1 MSGPSDG
8 AKAQSFRSPTPN
20 TAPAAST
27 RSPGEL
33 WVNFADKQ
41 LGAVDNAGVAQPL
54 LAARV
59 FSTQTNYVL
68 GDHVVQAGTMYRAL
82 GPITPGAFD
91 VTKWQIAGGA
101 VSMGDTPPANPQQG
115 NLWFDGVGAQLY
127 IWFGD
132 GSSNQWVI
140 ANNQGL
146 PSNIV
151 IDAPNDSTVYGRVNK
166 AWSPVLPTAGGTM
179 GGALVLAA
187 DPAQPLEASTKRYS
201 DTKLAL
207 AGGTLTGLLT
217 LSGPPTVALHAS
229 TKAYADTKLALGGG
243 THWRSYAG
251 GGPCSA
257 SPKRPEQYVDAALAS
272 ANAHADAVAPIGHI
286 VMWVGTTAPSG
297 WLLCDGSVYPIANI
311 PAARALARQS
321 LPRR

>member
-1 MSGPSDG
+1 M
-8 AKAQSFRSPTPN
+8 AQKLQSLSLTTPN

-68 GDHVVQAGTMYRAL
+68 GDHVVQVGTMYRAL

-207 AGGTLTGLLT
+207 AGGTSHRIVDPQRPSYGRPARLHQGLCRYEAR
-217 LSGPPTVALHAS
+217 SWRRYS
-229 TKAYADTKLALGGG
+229 
-243 THWRSYAG
+243 HWRSYAG

-257 SPKRPEQYVDAALAS
+257 SPERHETIRRCGPS
-272 ANAHADAVAPIGHI
+272 
-286 VMWVGTTAPSG
+286 VGQRS
-297 WLLCDGSVYPIANI
+297 
-311 PAARALARQS
+311 R
-321 LPRR
+321 